1 MNNLGKFSDEI
12 LEELN
17 QKGYHFLNT
26 SFPENN
32 YPNKFPN
39 FKKLKE
45 IKIGKIYAVR
55 AFIKLKP
62 GLDVNIDSGMIDIK
76 IIRKSNENYEGEIL
90 TLLPN
95 NFPISKGQNISFKK
109 DEILYEN

>member
-1 MNNLGKFSDEI
+1 MNNLGTFSKEI
-12 LEELN
+12 LDELN

-26 SFPENN
+26 SFSQDK
-32 YPNKFPN
+32 YPNIFPKY
-39 FKKLKE
+39 KKLNE

-62 GLDVNIDSGMIDIK
+62 EPIVNIDSGLIDIK
-76 IIRKSNENYEGEIL
+76 IIRKSNEHYEGEIL
-90 TLLPN
+90 TKVPL
-95 NFPISKGQNISFKK
+95 NFPISKGQIIAFKK